1 MAARF
6 DTISFLSDYGTADEF
21 VGVVKSVIRSIAPE
35 VAVVDITHEVPP
47 YDVRAGSLTLVRS
60 VQYLCPG
67 VVLAIVDPG
76 VGTSRRAVAVEVGDG
91 ESYLIGPDNGV
102 LAPAVGLV
110 GGATRAVEL
119 DNPEYH
125 LPAPGATFAGRDVFA
140 PAAAHLCAGV
150 PLEDLGT
157 PIDTATMVPGVVP
170 LPRDEDGTVVGQ
182 VLWVDRYGNCQLNVD
197 PDQVEEWGDRVQLRW
212 RAAAAAG
219 SEAPPRVR
227 TARRTTT
234 FDDLGRGEVGLVVD
248 SYGLLAVALARGSAA
263 DQLDLAANDEVA
275 LVPLGDG
282 PDEPEAGTGTGTA
295 TVDAGDQV
303 TGVTVPVT
311 LGGRPR

>member
-1 MAARF
+1 MPLRF
-6 DTISFLSDYGTADEF
+6 DTISFLSDYGTTDEF

-35 VAVVDITHEVPP
+35 VTVVDITHEVPP

-60 VQYLCPG
+60 AQYLCPG

-110 GGATRAVEL
+110 GGTTRAVEL
-119 DNPEYH
+119 DNPGYQ

-150 PLEDLGT
+150 PLEELGT
-157 PIDTATMVPGVVP
+157 PIDPATMVPGVVP
-170 LPRDEDGTVVGQ
+170 LPRDENGTVVGQ

-197 PDQVEEWGDRVQLRW
+197 PEQVEAWGDRVQVRW
-212 RAAAAAG
+212 RTAGTAG
-219 SEAPPRVR
+219 SDAPRVR
-227 TARRTTT
+227 TARRTTA

-248 SYGLLAVALARGSAA
+248 SYGLLAVTLARGSAA
-263 DQLDLAANDEVA
+263 DQLDLAANDEVV

-282 PDEPEAGTGTGTA
+282 PDEPDTITET
-295 TVDAGDQV
+295 GDQA

-311 LGGRPR
+311 LGGKPR